1 MDDFKPEPFVWNW
14 LRHAREST
22 AHARCGYDRA
32 MRMPGVNSRLK
43 PFGATIFAEMTALA
57 VKHNAFNL
65 GQGAPDFDGPEF
77 VKEAAIKAIR
87 DGRGQYARM
96 TGLPELTSAIAERF
110 EKTSGLSYEPER
122 DIVVTCG
129 ATEAIVDC
137 VSSLIEAGDEVVM
150 FEPFYDSYP
159 AAVAMAGGVSRVV
172 TLEAPGFRIEE
183 AALRAAITPRTRI
196 LIVNSPH
203 NPSGRILDDAERA
216 LVARIAD
223 EFDLIVISDEV
234 YEELWYET
242 RHRTLVTEPG
252 LRERTVVLGSLGK
265 TFSFTGWKVGWAIA
279 PAQLAAAVR
288 SAHQFTTFCAP
299 TPLQVAAAA
308 GLSAPASYF
317 EEFRAEYRA
326 RRDRMVS
333 GLRACGLRCD
343 SPQGSYFVLAD
354 HTAFGFA
361 DDFAFCR
368 HLVEHGGVA
377 AIPPGAFYAN
387 RHKARSLAR
396 FAFCKRDAT
405 IDGAL
410 ERLAEY
416 RARFEQGAFTVTGAT
431 DVTRV

>member
-1 MDDFKPEPFVWNW
+1 
-14 LRHAREST
+14 
-22 AHARCGYDRA
+22 
-32 MRMPGVNSRLK
+32 MRTLGVNSRLK

-77 VKEAAIKAIR
+77 LKEAAIKAIR

-96 TGLPELTSAIAERF
+96 TGLPELTKAIAERF
-110 EKTSGLSYEPER
+110 HKTSGMSYDPER

-137 VSSLIEAGDEVVM
+137 MISLIEPGDEVLM

-159 AAVAMAGGVSRVV
+159 AAVAMAGGVSKVV
-172 TLEAPGFRIEE
+172 TLEAPAFRIDE
-183 AALRAAITPRTRI
+183 AAIRAAITPKTRVM
-196 LIVNSPH
+196 LVNSPH

-216 LVARIAD
+216 IVARIAN

-242 RHRTLVTEPG
+242 RHRTLVLEPG
-252 LRERTVVLGSLGK
+252 MRERTIVLGSLGK
-265 TFSFTGWKVGWAIA
+265 SFSFTGWKVGWAIA
-279 PAQLAAAVR
+279 PAPLAAAVR
-288 SAHQFTTFCAP
+288 SAHQFASFCAA

-308 GLSAPASYF
+308 ALTAPETYF
-317 EEFRAEYRA
+317 DEFRAEYRA
-326 RRDRMVS
+326 RRDRMVF
-333 GLRACGLRCD
+333 GLRECGFTCD
-343 SPQGSYFVLAD
+343 LPQGSYFALAD
-354 HTAFGFA
+354 HSSFGFA

-387 RHKARSLAR
+387 RSKAKSLVR
-396 FAFCKRDAT
+396 FAFCKKDAT

-410 ERLAEY
+410 ERLAKY
-416 RARFEQGAFTVTGAT
+416 RAKFESGELAAT
-431 DVTRV
+431 

>member
-1 MDDFKPEPFVWNW
+1 
-14 LRHAREST
+14 
-22 AHARCGYDRA
+22 
-32 MRMPGVNSRLK
+32 MRTLGVNSRLK

-77 VKEAAIKAIR
+77 LKEAAIKAIR

-96 TGLPELTSAIAERF
+96 TGLPELTKAIAERF
-110 EKTSGLSYEPER
+110 HKTSGISYDPER

-137 VSSLIEAGDEVVM
+137 MISLIEPGDEVLM

-159 AAVAMAGGVSRVV
+159 AAVAMAGGVSKVV
-172 TLEAPGFRIEE
+172 TLEAPAFRIDE
-183 AALRAAITPRTRI
+183 AAIRAAITPKTRVM
-196 LIVNSPH
+196 LVNSPH

-216 LVARIAD
+216 IVARIAN

-242 RHRTLVTEPG
+242 RHRTLVLEPG
-252 LRERTVVLGSLGK
+252 MRERTIVLGSLGK
-265 TFSFTGWKVGWAIA
+265 SFSFTGWKVGWAIA
-279 PAQLAAAVR
+279 PAPLAAAVR
-288 SAHQFTTFCAP
+288 SAHQFASFCAA
-299 TPLQVAAAA
+299 TPLQVAAAVA
-308 GLSAPASYF
+308 LTAPETYF
-317 EEFRAEYRA
+317 DEFRAEYRA
-326 RRDRMVS
+326 RRDRMVF
-333 GLRACGLRCD
+333 GLRECGFTCD
-343 SPQGSYFVLAD
+343 LPQGSYFALAD
-354 HTAFGFA
+354 HSSFGFA

-387 RHKARSLAR
+387 RSKAKSLVR
-396 FAFCKRDAT
+396 FAFCKKDAT

-410 ERLAEY
+410 ERLAKY
-416 RARFEQGAFTVTGAT
+416 RAKFESGELAAM
-431 DVTRV
+431 

>member
-1 MDDFKPEPFVWNW
+1 
-14 LRHAREST
+14 
-22 AHARCGYDRA
+22 
-32 MRMPGVNSRLK
+32 MRTLGVNSRLK

-77 VKEAAIKAIR
+77 LKEAAIKAIR

-96 TGLPELTSAIAERF
+96 TGLPELTKAIAERF
-110 EKTSGLSYEPER
+110 HKTSGVSYDPER

-137 VSSLIEAGDEVVM
+137 IISLIEPGDEVLM

-159 AAVAMAGGVSRVV
+159 AAVAMAGGVSKVV
-172 TLEAPGFRIEE
+172 TLEAPAFRIDE
-183 AALRAAITPRTRI
+183 AAIRAAITPKTRVM
-196 LIVNSPH
+196 LVNSPH

-216 LVARIAD
+216 IVARIAN

-242 RHRTLVTEPG
+242 RHRTLVLEPG
-252 LRERTVVLGSLGK
+252 MRERTIVLGSLGK
-265 TFSFTGWKVGWAIA
+265 SFSFTGWKVGWAIA
-279 PAQLAAAVR
+279 PAPLAAAVR
-288 SAHQFTTFCAP
+288 SAHQFASFCAA

-308 GLSAPASYF
+308 ALTAPETYF
-317 EEFRAEYRA
+317 DEFRAEYCA
-326 RRDRMVS
+326 RRDRMVL
-333 GLRACGLRCD
+333 GLRECGFTCEL
-343 SPQGSYFVLAD
+343 PQGSYFALAD
-354 HTAFGFA
+354 HSSFGFA

-387 RHKARSLAR
+387 RSKAKSLVR
-396 FAFCKRDAT
+396 FAFCKKDAT

-410 ERLAEY
+410 ERLAKY
-416 RARFEQGAFTVTGAT
+416 RAKFQSGELAAT
-431 DVTRV
+431 RA

>member
-1 MDDFKPEPFVWNW
+1 
-14 LRHAREST
+14 
-22 AHARCGYDRA
+22 
-32 MRMPGVNSRLK
+32 MRTLGVNSRLK

-77 VKEAAIKAIR
+77 LKEAAIKAIR

-96 TGLPELTSAIAERF
+96 TGLPELTKAIAERF
-110 EKTSGLSYEPER
+110 HKTSGMSYDPER

-137 VSSLIEAGDEVVM
+137 MISLIEPGDEVLM

-159 AAVAMAGGVSRVV
+159 AAVAMAGGVSKVV
-172 TLEAPGFRIEE
+172 TLEAPAFRIDE
-183 AALRAAITPRTRI
+183 AAIRAAITPKTRVM
-196 LIVNSPH
+196 LVNSPH

-216 LVARIAD
+216 IVARIAN

-242 RHRTLVTEPG
+242 RHRTLVLEPG
-252 LRERTVVLGSLGK
+252 MRERTIVLGSLGK
-265 TFSFTGWKVGWAIA
+265 SFSFTGWKVGWAIA
-279 PAQLAAAVR
+279 PAPLAAAVR
-288 SAHQFTTFCAP
+288 SAHQFASFCAA

-308 GLSAPASYF
+308 ALAAPETYF
-317 EEFRAEYRA
+317 DEFRAEYRA
-326 RRDRMVS
+326 RRDRMVF
-333 GLRACGLRCD
+333 GLRECGFTCD
-343 SPQGSYFVLAD
+343 LPQGSYFALAD
-354 HTAFGFA
+354 HSSFGFA

-387 RHKARSLAR
+387 RSKAKSLVR
-396 FAFCKRDAT
+396 FAFCKKDAT

-410 ERLAEY
+410 ERLAKY
-416 RARFEQGAFTVTGAT
+416 RAKFESGELAAT
-431 DVTRV
+431 